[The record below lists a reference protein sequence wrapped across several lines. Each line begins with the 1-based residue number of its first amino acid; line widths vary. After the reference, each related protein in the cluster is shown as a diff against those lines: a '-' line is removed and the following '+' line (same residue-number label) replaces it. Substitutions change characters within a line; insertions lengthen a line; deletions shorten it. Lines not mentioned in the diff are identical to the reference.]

1 MATTATLLGDHT
13 ATGQIFSNGWVEAP
27 QTVDVIE
34 PATGEVI
41 GVGGI
46 ADAVFVA
53 KACAGAARAQPDW
66 AAVEPAER
74 AAVMERAAELLA
86 EHQAELEGWIIRESG
101 STQPKAEIEIR
112 QSIAHLRAAAALL
125 EEPFAAVLPTAFPGR
140 HSVARRLPVG
150 VVAVISPWN
159 FPVILSMRSVAP
171 ALAFGNA
178 VVLKA
183 DPETPIVG
191 GVLFARIFE
200 EAGLPDGVLHV
211 FAGGAE
217 AGQALAA
224 NEDVDMIAFT
234 GSTAAGRAVGETAG
248 RTLKRVALELGGNS
262 PLVVLD
268 DADVELASSAGAF
281 GSFLHQ
287 GQICMAVG
295 RHLVHEAVVDE
306 YVRALVTRAERLPVG
321 DPAGGQVALGPIIN
335 QRQVDR
341 IQRIVDESVAAGAI
355 LVTGG
360 VADGLFYP
368 PTVLRDCHP
377 VDAGVRRGDL
387 RPDRGRHDLQRRRR
401 GGAARERDRLRPR
414 GSGAGHAGA
423 RRPHRRTASGR
434 HGARERPDGE
444 RGGSRP
450 VRRVRQLG
458 QRREL
463 RRPREPR
470 RIYDLAVADDPR
482 DRGAVPVLAAADPPP

>member
-1 MATTATLLGDHT
+1 MATTTNLLGDHT

-27 QTVDVIE
+27 LTVDVIE

-41 GVGGI
+41 GVGGV

-53 KACAGAARAQPDW
+53 KACAGAARAQPAW
-66 AAVEPAER
+66 AATPPAER

-86 EHQAELEGWIIRESG
+86 QHQAELEGWIIRESG
-101 STQPKAEIEIR
+101 SAQPKAEIEIR

-125 EEPFAAVLPTAFPGR
+125 AEPFVATLPTAFPGR

-217 AGQALAA
+217 TGQALAE

-295 RHLVHEAVVDE
+295 RHLVHESVVDD
-306 YVRALVTRAERLPVG
+306 YVRALVVRAERLPVG

-341 IQRIVDESVAAGAI
+341 IQRIVDESVAAGATI
-355 LVTGG
+355 VTGG

-368 PTVLRDCHP
+368 PTVLRDVTPSMPAFAEEIFGP
-377 VDAGVRRGDL
+377 VAAVTAFGD
-387 RPDRGRHDLQRRRR
+387 DDE
-401 GGAARERDRLRPR
+401 A
-414 GSGAGHAGA
+414 
-423 RRPHRRTASGR
+423 
-434 HGARERPDGE
+434 
-444 RGGSRP
+444 
-450 VRRVRQLG
+450 VQLANETG
-458 QRREL
+458 
-463 RRPREPR
+463 
-470 RIYDLAVADDPR
+470 Y
-482 DRGAVPVLAAADPPP
+482 GLAAAVQGSQEHADRVAAQLRAGMVHVNDQTVNEEDPAPFGGFGNSGNGASCGGPANLDAFTIWRWQTTRETAAPFPF